1 MFTIVYEIREYI
13 HEQRQHNQRVLNML
27 TDINTRLD
35 ALQEYS
41 NSLEDSVDTLSGDL
55 LDVKDSISDYKT
67 INLVGTFT
75 KCS

>member
-1 MFTIVYEIREYI
+1 MFTIIYEIREYI

-35 ALQEYS
+35 AI
-41 NSLEDSVDTLSGDL
+41 EDSVDTLAGDL
-55 LDVKDSISDYKT
+55 VDTQDSISNYKT